1 MPIHRLSP
9 PGPATASAVPGVPF
23 QSPLTLAGLPV
34 LGTVAALVLA
44 ALGAVVA
51 WFFARDGSAPGTASP
66 SSPAA
71 ASEVPLDDP
80 IPAAD
85 GGRLSADET
94 FVVELLSAHDGRLRQ
109 SDIVDRS
116 EWSKS
121 KVSRL
126 LSAMERKGYVEKV
139 TIGRENAIVLSM
151 GTE

>member
-9 PGPATASAVPGVPF
+9 PGPATASAVPDLPL
-23 QSPLTLAGLPV
+23 QSLPTLAGLPG

-51 WFFARDGSAPGTASP
+51 WVFTRDGSAPGTVPP
-66 SSPAA
+66 SSPAPGP
-71 ASEVPLDDP
+71 EVSPDDP
-80 IPAAD
+80 APAAD

-94 FVVELLSAHDGRLRQ
+94 FVVELLRAHDGRLRQ

-126 LSAMERKGYVEKV
+126 LSSMERKGYVEKV

-151 GTE
+151 GSE